1 MHKIKLC
8 FNEISLEISNLLIC
22 VCNSNKTS
30 KLSSY
35 NLNLLSNKNILYI
48 LIRISNKITLIKIST
63 TMELEL
69 RKISIVRPYLSL
81 DIITETT
88 STTIVS
94 RKTHYRFSF
103 HFPPVARSPKTVVY
117 VSHSLFV
124 LHKKNANTC
133 VTIHVIVSVAFSHF
147 SIALSSNPIVVD
159 VRTHDSPYL

>member
-30 KLSSY
+30 KLSNY
-35 NLNLLSNKNILYI
+35 NLNLLSSKNILYI

-69 RKISIVRPYLSL
+69 RKISIVRPYMSWE
-81 DIITETT
+81 IITETT

-94 RKTHYRFSF
+94 WKTHYRFSL
-103 HFPPVARSPKTVVY
+103 HFPPVARSPKTVAY

-124 LHKKNANTC
+124 MNKKNANTC
-133 VTIHVIVSVAFSHF
+133 VTINVIVSVAFSHF
-147 SIALSSNPIVVD
+147 SIALSSNSIVVD
-159 VRTHDSPYL
+159 VRTYDSPYL

>member
-30 KLSSY
+30 KLSNY
-35 NLNLLSNKNILYI
+35 NLNLLSSKNILYI

-69 RKISIVRPYLSL
+69 RKISIVRPYLSWE
-81 DIITETT
+81 IITETT

-94 RKTHYRFSF
+94 WKTHYRLSLSTSFLLLDLPKLLLMFPIPFSSWTRRMLILVWQSMSS
-103 HFPPVARSPKTVVY
+103 FP
-117 VSHSLFV
+117 L
-124 LHKKNANTC
+124 
-133 VTIHVIVSVAFSHF
+133 
-147 SIALSSNPIVVD
+147 LSRIFQ
-159 VRTHDSPYL
+159 